1 MRWMVYRFLVSA
13 VLVIASCGCSSMGGG
28 PRASQ
33 NSFSSVVDYYPLGV
47 GAAWVYQ
54 VHIEG
59 KDEPAN
65 MQVLVSGL
73 SGDKNSERQIYLLSI
88 LDESL
93 PPESRIDEP
102 VSYEVRNTEG
112 IYCLKCGGF
121 LLKGPIAIGNEWPAG
136 QEKTSARYRITSTDA
151 TVDVDGK
158 NIHECLAI
166 ELIDLIQG
174 RRIEF
179 FYAPNVG
186 PVLVRYFRFGNGTQQ
201 ITPYRVEKFVEFGRM
216 TPPRFLRQ
224 RQNK

>member
-1 MRWMVYRFLVSA
+1 MRWMVCRLLVSA
-13 VLVIASCGCSSMGGG
+13 LLIVAACGCSSTGVVARG
-28 PRASQ
+28 AQDS
-33 NSFSSVVDYYPLGV
+33 SSSVVDYYPLDV
-47 GAAWVYQ
+47 GAAWVYE

-59 KDEPAN
+59 KDEPAS
-65 MQVLVSGL
+65 MQVLVSGSL
-73 SGDKNSERQIYLLSI
+73 GVKNSERQSYLLSV

-93 PPESRIDEP
+93 PPENRIDEP
-102 VSYEVRNTEG
+102 VSYEVRSTEG

-136 QEKTSARYRITSTDA
+136 QEETTARYRITSTDA
-151 TVDVDGK
+151 TVHVGGR

-186 PVLVRYFRFGNGTQQ
+186 PVLVRYFHFGKDTQQ
-201 ITPYRVEKFVEFGRM
+201 TSPYRVENFVEFGRT
-216 TPPRFLRQ
+216 TPPRFLR
-224 RQNK
+224 